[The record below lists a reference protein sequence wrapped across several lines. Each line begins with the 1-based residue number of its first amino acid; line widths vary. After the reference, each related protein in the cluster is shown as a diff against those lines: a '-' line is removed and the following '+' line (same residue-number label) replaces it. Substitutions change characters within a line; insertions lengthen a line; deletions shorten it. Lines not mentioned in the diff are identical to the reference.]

1 MHNNAHRPLFRHLA
15 KREAERHGFEGVLRG
30 ARMMA
35 ADTID
40 YQTDPSRYR
49 HWKIERDGD
58 IAYLIMD
65 VDQAGGL
72 GDYELKLNSY
82 DLGVDIELNDAV
94 QRLRFE
100 HPEVRCVVI
109 KSGKDNVFCAGA
121 NIRMLGKATHGAKVN
136 FCKFTNETRLAIE
149 DASENSKQV
158 YVCAINGNAAGG
170 GYELAL
176 AADHIMLVDDRRSAV
191 ALPETPLLAVLPGT
205 GGLTRVTDKRK
216 VRRDRADVFCSI
228 EEGVRGTK
236 AVEWRLVDE
245 VVSNSKWKDAVAAR
259 AREVAARSDRPKD
272 AKGITLT
279 PLDRK
284 IEKDR
289 VSYSHV
295 GVEIDRARS
304 LATVTVR
311 APLQGAPASVEAA
324 HVLGAKFW
332 PLVVARELED
342 AILHLRSNEAAIGVV
357 LFRTDGNAQA
367 VLDHD
372 DFLAKANGDWLM
384 REIRHYLKRVFKRV
398 DVTAKSF
405 IALIEPGSCFAGS
418 LAELAFAA
426 DRSLMLIGTRE
437 GDNRKP
443 AAITLGQA
451 NFGLYPMGN
460 GLTRLETRFFG
471 EPKTLDTLKEKIG
484 TAIEGEEAAEL
495 GLVTT
500 AYEDFDWDDELRVM
514 LEERTSFSPD
524 AMTGMEANLR
534 FAGPETMETKIFGR
548 LTAWQNWI
556 FQRPNAIGEQGA
568 LKLYGSGVSPT
579 FNKDRV

>member
-1 MHNNAHRPLFRHLA
+1 MQNNASREIAAGAYRPTP
-15 KREAERHGFEGVLRG
+15 
-30 ARMMA
+30 
-35 ADTID
+35 ADTMQIID
-40 YQTDPSRYR
+40 FQTDPSRYR
-49 HWKIERDGD
+49 HWRIERDGD

-72 GDYELKLNSY
+72 FDGYELKLNSY

-100 HPEVRCVVI
+100 YPEVRCVVI

-121 NIRMLGKATHGAKVN
+121 NIRMLGKSTHGQKVN

-149 DASENSKQV
+149 DASENSKQI

-228 EEGVRGTK
+228 EEGIRGSK

-245 VVSNSKWKDAVAAR
+245 VVPNSKWKETVAGR
-259 AREVAARSDRPKD
+259 AKEVAARSDRPKN
-272 AKGITLT
+272 AKGIKLTTLE
-279 PLDRK
+279 RK
-284 IEKDR
+284 VETDR

-295 GVEIDRARS
+295 DVEIDRQRG
-304 LATVTVR
+304 LVTVTVR
-311 APLQGAPASVEAA
+311 GPSQGVPASVEAA
-324 HVLGAKFW
+324 HALGAKFW
-332 PLVVARELED
+332 PLTVARELED
-342 AILHLRSNEAAIGVV
+342 AILHLRANEQTIGVV
-357 LFRTDGNAQA
+357 LFRTDGSAQA

-372 DFLAKANGDWLM
+372 EFLAKSNGDWLM
-384 REIRHYLKRVFKRV
+384 REIRHYLKRVLKRV
-398 DVTAKSF
+398 DVTPRSI
-405 IALIEPGSCFAGS
+405 IALLEPGSCFAGT

-426 DRSLMLIGTRE
+426 DRSVMLIGTRE

-443 AAITLGQA
+443 AAITLGAA
-451 NFGLYPMGN
+451 NFGFYPMGN
-460 GLTRLETRFFG
+460 GLTRLETRFLG
-471 EPKTLDTLKEKIG
+471 EPDTTKAAKEKIG
-484 TAIEGEEAAEL
+484 EPIEGEAAAGF
-495 GLVTT
+495 GLVT
-500 AYEDFDWDDELRVM
+500 AAFEDFDFDDELRVM

-579 FNKDRV
+579 FAKDRV

>member
-1 MHNNAHRPLFRHLA
+1 MP
-15 KREAERHGFEGVLRG
+15 
-30 ARMMA
+30 
-35 ADTID
+35 DIID
-40 YQTDPSRYR
+40 YQTDPARYR
-49 HWKIERDGD
+49 HWKIQYDGD
-58 IAYLIMD
+58 VAYLIMD

-100 HPEVRCVVI
+100 HPEIRCVVI

-121 NIRMLGKATHGAKVN
+121 NIRMLGKSTHGAKVN

-149 DASENSKQV
+149 DASESSKQT

-228 EEGVRGTK
+228 EEGIRGTR

-245 VVSNSKWKDAVAAR
+245 VVPNSKWKDVVAAR
-259 AREVAARSDRPKD
+259 AKEIAAKSDRPKG

-279 PLDRK
+279 PIDRK
-284 IEKDR
+284 LDKDK

-295 GVEIDRARS
+295 DIEIDRERG

-311 APLQGAPASVEAA
+311 GPSGAAPASIEAA
-324 HVLGAKFW
+324 HALGAKFW
-332 PLVVARELED
+332 PLTVARELED
-342 AILHLRSNEAAIGVV
+342 AILHLRTNEAAIGVV
-357 LFRTDGNAQA
+357 LFRTDGNAEA
-367 VLDHD
+367 VLAHD
-372 DFLAKANGDWLM
+372 DFLSRANGDWLM
-384 REIRHYLKRVFKRV
+384 REIRHYLKRVLKRV

-405 IALIEPGSCFAGS
+405 IALIEPGSCFAGT

-443 AAITLGQA
+443 AVITLGAA
-451 NFGLYPMGN
+451 NFGFYPMGN
-460 GLTRLETRFFG
+460 GLTRLQTRFLG
-471 EPKTLDTLKEKIG
+471 EPDTLTGLKGKTG
-484 TAIEGEEAAEL
+484 VAVEGEEAAAL
-495 GLVTT
+495 GLVTA

>member
-1 MHNNAHRPLFRHLA
+1 MTA
-15 KREAERHGFEGVLRG
+15 
-30 ARMMA
+30 
-35 ADTID
+35 ID
-40 YQTDPSRYR
+40 YRTEPARYR
-49 HWKIERDGD
+49 HWRIEFDGD
-58 IAYLIMD
+58 VAYLIMD
-65 VDQAGGL
+65 VDQAGALNG
-72 GDYELKLNSY
+72 GEYELKLNSY

-109 KSGKDNVFCAGA
+109 QSGKDNVFCAGA
-121 NIRMLGKATHGAKVN
+121 NIRMLGKSTHQQKVN

-149 DASENSKQV
+149 DASENSKQI
-158 YVCAINGNAAGG
+158 YICAINGNAAGG

-228 EEGVRGTK
+228 EEGIRGAK

-245 VVSNSKWKDAVAAR
+245 VVPNSKWKDVVAAR
-259 AREVAARSDRPKD
+259 AHEIAARSDRPKD
-272 AKGITLT
+272 AKAIALT
-279 PLDRK
+279 PLSR
-284 IEKDR
+284 ETNGDR

-295 GVEIDRARS
+295 EVEIDRARG

-311 APLQGAPASVEAA
+311 GPAQDAPASIAA
-324 HVLGAKFW
+324 AQALGDRFW
-332 PLVVARELED
+332 PLTVARELED

-357 LFRTDGNAQA
+357 LLRTDGNAGA
-367 VLDHD
+367 VLAHD
-372 DFLAKANGDWLM
+372 EFLLEADGDWLM
-384 REIRHYLKRVFKRV
+384 REIRHYLKRTLKRI
-398 DVTAKSF
+398 DVTPKSF
-405 IALIEPGSCFAGS
+405 IALIEPGSCFAGT

-426 DRSLMLIGTRE
+426 DRSLMLVGTRE

-443 AAITLGQA
+443 AAMRLGAA
-451 NFGLYPMGN
+451 NFGPYPMGN
-460 GLTRLETRFFG
+460 GLTRLQTRFLG
-471 EPKTLDTLKEKIG
+471 EPKLVDELKGRVGEP
-484 TAIEGEEAAEL
+484 IEAEEAAEL
-495 GLVTT
+495 GLITM

-514 LEERTSFSPD
+514 LEERASFSPD

-568 LKLYGSGVSPT
+568 LKLYGTGVSPT
-579 FNKDRV
+579 FAKERV